1 MGDLLGGRDG
11 GRRLGTRRRP
21 RIRAWSVGGRR
32 DGHGHAVEHAVEH
45 DGALPCT
52 ADELLE
58 HRRRRVTADV
68 EADVDG
74 REAVAHLVVEAE
86 AALHVEVAVDG
97 RGHLGERHPASGGD
111 VDQARRQA
119 GGERRQQD
127 LGRVRPGVGAA
138 EDRRLPGVD
147 DERLGPGGVLLQ
159 GAVERLH
166 VVPVVRAAEPGVA
179 GAELEPGKLRLCL
192 DGVERAEELVG
203 VDSVAD
209 RLERLCHWKAFP
221 VVDRHQSDSGREPF
235 GSSRVTAAGY
245 RPPAVPRSRSGM
257 AGDHGRWQR
266 MKVFQ
271 IGAAGGV
278 GRRVARLLADAGHES
293 TGMHRNP
300 AQAESVRAAG
310 ATPLRGD
317 LIADTVD
324 TLAGHLRGHDAV
336 VFSAGAHG
344 TGLDQT
350 SAIDGKGLEKAAD
363 AAALAGVARFVLVSA
378 FPEAWRERERSAG
391 FEHYIRVK
399 KAADAYLAGTDLD
412 WIILRPGDLL
422 DTPGSGRVTA
432 AAAVE
437 YGAVPRDDVAA
448 FIVAALG
455 EPALRRAIVELT
467 SGPTPVVEAVARL
480 AEPGR
485 DRPGT

>member
-1 MGDLLGGRDG
+1 
-11 GRRLGTRRRP
+11 
-21 RIRAWSVGGRR
+21 
-32 DGHGHAVEHAVEH
+32 
-45 DGALPCT
+45 
-52 ADELLE
+52 
-58 HRRRRVTADV
+58 
-68 EADVDG
+68 
-74 REAVAHLVVEAE
+74 
-86 AALHVEVAVDG
+86 
-97 RGHLGERHPASGGD
+97 
-111 VDQARRQA
+111 
-119 GGERRQQD
+119 
-127 LGRVRPGVGAA
+127 
-138 EDRRLPGVD
+138 
-147 DERLGPGGVLLQ
+147 
-159 GAVERLH
+159 
-166 VVPVVRAAEPGVA
+166 
-179 GAELEPGKLRLCL
+179 
-192 DGVERAEELVG
+192 
-203 VDSVAD
+203 
-209 RLERLCHWKAFP
+209 
-221 VVDRHQSDSGREPF
+221 
-235 GSSRVTAAGY
+235 
-245 RPPAVPRSRSGM
+245 
-257 AGDHGRWQR
+257 